1 MSSIAYPQWIA
12 KMYAGKVGRDHLG
25 LGSVS
30 SDQIL
35 PRLSPGINV
44 LTFHPRYHGFYA
56 FLLDEFWR
64 RDRAR
69 SQTAWIE
76 FYRPREFIFSLG
88 VFLCDRPEH
97 GERIAAVG
105 SQKTEPL
112 ARQRL
117 PAYNTRTQYIKSEL
131 GGYGLYYRSV
141 MAELGLI
148 FPGGPGFPYPIDVPT
163 EHGKQI
169 ADLFRQA
176 VQHTSYYHDFFDHD
190 VIEVPIKV
198 IEDYIRSACL
208 CQLQVSTAPD
218 HALLLDTFLHGGDE
232 SLAAARRETFRLL
245 LDMASQTQGRSVD
258 QDTFRQL
265 LYFQAAVNGVV
276 YHPQPSV
283 EAAYRR
289 WRLYQAREYYAFAL
303 NALWK
308 YLCVWGVEQGGDIH
322 PLPIGHFWQHL
333 NEGLNFNAVAS
344 HLQIPEPNLGADDSL
359 ADLLQWLQIILGSD
373 QAGFDAAC
381 TLEAPIQEQ
390 RLYNLAIEELAEP
403 HLIVAGMI
411 LLLSLIYLR
420 FGLPDRWQDP
430 AWEISRLGQDGR
442 LSLAYFVQTLRH
454 RLQRRSTT
462 IREVTQWL
470 YNDYIIL
477 QHQLVAASKLPE
489 NTFRF
494 QREGNKL
501 HFYRLENPLGF
512 MDSRFNALSTTIHEL
527 GLCGDLAQPLHPL
540 TPVGEQLL
548 ARGDLS

>member
-1 MSSIAYPQWIA
+1 MPLTAQPQWIA
-12 KMYAGKVGRDHLG
+12 KMHAGKVGRDHLG

-44 LTFHPRYHGFYA
+44 LTFHPRYHSFYA

-64 RDRAR
+64 RDRVR
-69 SQTAWIE
+69 SQTAWME
-76 FYRPREFIFSLG
+76 FFRPREFIFSVG

-97 GERIAAVG
+97 REGIAAVG

-112 ARQRL
+112 ARQR
-117 PAYNTRTQYIKSEL
+117 PPSYDTRTFYIKSEL

-148 FPGGPGFPYPIDVPT
+148 FPRGPGFPYPIDVPT
-163 EHGKQI
+163 EQGKR
-169 ADLFRQA
+169 AAELFRQA
-176 VQHTSYYHDFFDHD
+176 IQHTGYYHDYFDQD
-190 VIEVPIKV
+190 VIEVPIG
-198 IEDYIRSACL
+198 IIQEYIRHACL
-208 CQLQVSTAPD
+208 CQLQVLTAPD
-218 HALLLDTFLHGGDE
+218 HAFLLDTFLHGGGE
-232 SLAAARRETFRLL
+232 HLALVRRETFRLL
-245 LDMASQTQGRSVD
+245 LDIAVQTQERSVD

-265 LYFQAAVNGVV
+265 LYFQAAENGAV

-308 YLCVWGVEQGGDIH
+308 YLCTWGVGQGGDIH
-322 PLPIGHFWQHL
+322 PLPLGYFWQHL
-333 NEGLNFNAVAS
+333 YEGLNFNALAT
-344 HLQIPEPNLGADDSL
+344 HLQLPAPNLGADDSFV
-359 ADLLQWLQIILGSD
+359 DLLQWVQILVGSD
-373 QAGFDAAC
+373 QVGFDAVC
-381 TLEAPIQEQ
+381 TLDAPIQEQ
-390 RLYNLAIEELAEP
+390 KLYRLAIEKSTVP
-403 HLIVAGMI
+403 HVMVAGMI

-420 FGLPDRWQDP
+420 FGLPGRWRDP

-442 LSLAYFVQTLRH
+442 LSLADFIQTLRQ
-454 RLQRRSTT
+454 RLERRSTT

-470 YNDYIIL
+470 YNDYVIL

-494 QREGNKL
+494 QREGNRL
-501 HFYRLENPLGF
+501 LFYRLENSLSF
-512 MDSRFNALSTTIHEL
+512 MDSRFSALSTTVHEL
-527 GLCGDLAQPLHPL
+527 GLCGDLAQPVHPL
-540 TPVGEQLL
+540 TAEGQLL
-548 ARGDLS
+548 LDEGDVL